1 MSNASPCQLRHGK
14 LTMRVLLTGGNGFI
28 GSWVAKRL
36 IARDV
41 SLRVFATREDRSAL
55 AAITG
60 EDARKV
66 EWYVGDV
73 SDIAQVEESA
83 RGCDAIIHIAA
94 ILGPASAADPLRCM
108 AVNLG
113 GTLNMFETARKLGI
127 GKLIY
132 TTSAAVFGPLDG
144 AHPFPSTHYG
154 AMKLAEEGCARAY
167 FDRDGMASICFR
179 PFVVY
184 GPGREKGMSAGP
196 SFACRAAAR
205 NESYVMPFSGRT
217 NFVYVDDCASAY
229 EEALFA
235 QPAKA
240 ELFNLA
246 GDATSVETFI
256 AEVKAQLPGADLRAE
271 GDPLPFAPDLAPDGR
286 DALLPNIQR
295 TSLAEGIAQTI
306 HYYRQA
312 Y

>member
-1 MSNASPCQLRHGK
+1 M
-14 LTMRVLLTGGNGFI
+14 TMRVLLTGGNGFI

-36 IARDV
+36 IARGV
-41 SLRVFATREDRSAL
+41 AVRVFATREDRGAL
-55 AAITG
+55 AAIARD
-60 EDARKV
+60 DARKA

-83 RGCDAIIHIAA
+83 QGCDAIIHIAA

-113 GTLNMFETARKLGI
+113 GTLNMFEIARKLNI
-127 GKLIY
+127 GRLIY
-132 TTSAAVFGPLDG
+132 TTSAAVFGPVDG
-144 AHPFPSTHYG
+144 AHPYPSTHYG

-167 FDRDGMASICFR
+167 FDRDGMPSIGFR

-205 NESYVMPFSGRT
+205 HEPYVMPFSGRT

-235 QPAKA
+235 SPRKA
-240 ELFNLA
+240 EIFNLA
-246 GDATSVETFI
+246 GDATGVADFIEEVRKVE
-256 AEVKAQLPGADLRAE
+256 PSADIGME

-286 DALLPNIQR
+286 DALLPNVQR
-295 TSLAEGIAQTI
+295 TPLADGIAATI
-306 HYYRQA
+306 AYYRQA
-312 Y
+312 RP

>member
-1 MSNASPCQLRHGK
+1 MQ
-14 LTMRVLLTGGNGFI
+14 VLLTGGNGFI

-36 IARDV
+36 IARGV
-41 SLRVFATREDRSAL
+41 AVRVFATREDRGPL
-55 AAITG
+55 RAIAG
-60 EDARKV
+60 SDADEA
-66 EWYVGDV
+66 EWFVGDV
-73 SDIAQVEESA
+73 SDIVQVERSA

-108 AVNLG
+108 TVNLG
-113 GTLNMFETARKLGI
+113 GTLNMFEIARQRGI

-132 TTSAAVFGPLDG
+132 TTSAAVFGPVDG
-144 AHPFPSTHYG
+144 AHPYPSTHYG

-167 FDRDGMASICFR
+167 FDRDRMPSIGFR

-205 NESYVMPFSGRT
+205 GEAYTMPFSGRT

-235 QPAKA
+235 EPQKA
-240 ELFNLA
+240 EIFNLA
-246 GDATSVETFI
+246 GDATGVEDFI
-256 AEVKAQLPGADLRAE
+256 AEVRKIEPSADIRIE
-271 GDPLPFAPDLAPDGR
+271 GDPLPFAPDLVPDGR
-286 DALLPNIQR
+286 DTLLPNVQR
-295 TSLAEGIAQTI
+295 TSLVDGIAATI
-306 HYYRQA
+306 AYYREQDEA
-312 Y
+312 